1 MFKLVR
7 NVGQQCHES
16 GAFDGYCYGMLANG
30 GAPAL
35 SAIQDFSLP
44 TRQFFEQ
51 FDIFVIDE
59 HRTGT
64 LTAHHQWVLFRNL
77 NPCFGSFSLFEFG
90 FFGKSGHATFLNLS
104 NWRSILLCFDSDSS
118 PRAANC
124 RQWTGG
130 LMPAALSAVGHLIR
144 APARHTDTADKSV
157 EL

>member
-59 HRTGT
+59 HRSGT
-64 LTAHHQWVLFRNL
+64 LSTYHEWVLFRNL
-77 NPCFGSFSLFEFG
+77 NSRFGTFALLIFL
-90 FFGKSGHATFLNLS
+90 FGKRRHLY
-104 NWRSILLCFDSDSS
+104 CF
-118 PRAANC
+118 
-124 RQWTGG
+124 
-130 LMPAALSAVGHLIR
+130 
-144 APARHTDTADKSV
+144 
-157 EL
+157 